1 MLDQFVKD
9 YVLWKEIHAGAGEE
23 SEDEG
28 AAETKNYE
36 LTSIPIPH
44 PPALS
49 CSGEG
54 VRRSSIVGI
63 CCPAKV
69 NPPHI
74 LTKTRVSKKL

>member
-28 AAETKNYE
+28 AAEMKSYRQTTN
-36 LTSIPIPH
+36 PIP
-44 PPALS
+44 LC

-54 VRRSSIVGI
+54 RVGRV
-63 CCPAKV
+63 KV
-69 NPPHI
+69 F
-74 LTKTRVSKKL
+74 LFCF